1 MSLSFNQLATVLNEI
16 NAQATGTKGIAPV
29 DYSSFVSVAQTTLLT
44 GYDNVINA
52 VSQVLSRTIFSIRPY
67 SRKFAGLYMDSQQ
80 WGNHIRKLSAVDG
93 EAYNDQRY
101 KDAWTGV
108 GEDPGATPTPVKG
121 TEFFYVDQQKI
132 YAPGVLQTNF
142 YGAQVYQRALTVF
155 RDQLDVAF
163 SSPDEFGRF
172 ISMVMQNVSDLI
184 EKDHED
190 CARATVAN
198 FIAGKIEGDS
208 DNVFHMVTLY
218 NEAAGTALTADT
230 VRQPENFVPFMKWA
244 YSFIRTKSDLMTERT
259 TKFHINVNGKP
270 VARHTPKEMQK
281 LYLYASD
288 INEMESSVLS
298 SVFNPEFLQGMDFE
312 KVNYWQSID
321 TPMGIQCKP
330 VYMDETGAAKVADNN
345 VTQSNV
351 FGVLFDA
358 EAMGI
363 TTVNQWSA
371 PAPFNAAGGYTT
383 TYWHYTDRFYNDFTE
398 NGMVF
403 IMD

>member
-1 MSLSFNQLATVLNEI
+1 MALSFNQLATVLNEI
-16 NAQATGTKGIAPV
+16 NAQATGAKGIAPV

-67 SRKFAGLYMDSQQ
+67 TRKFSGLYMDSQQ

-108 GEDPGATPTPVKG
+108 GDDPGVTPTPIEG
-121 TEFFYVDQQKI
+121 TDFYYVDQQKI

-163 SSPDEFGRF
+163 SGPDEFGRF

-198 FIAGKIEGDS
+198 FIAGKIKGDS
-208 DNVFHMVTLY
+208 DNVYHLVTLY

-230 VRQPENFVPFMKWA
+230 VRQPENFIPFMKWA

-259 TKFHINVNGKP
+259 TKFHVNVSGKP
-270 VARHTPKEMQK
+270 VSRHTPKAMQK

-312 KVNYWQSID
+312 KVNYWQSIE
-321 TPMGIQCKP
+321 TPMAIQCKP
-330 VYMDETGAAKVADNN
+330 VYMDETGDKVADET
-345 VTQSNV
+345 VTQSHV

-383 TYWHYTDRFYNDFTE
+383 TYWHYTDRYYNDFTE